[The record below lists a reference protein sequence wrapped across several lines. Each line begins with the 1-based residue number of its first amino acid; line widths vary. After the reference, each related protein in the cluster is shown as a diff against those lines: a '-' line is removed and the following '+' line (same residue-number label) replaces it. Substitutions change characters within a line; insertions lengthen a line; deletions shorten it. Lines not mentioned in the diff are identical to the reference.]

1 MKLNPGTELEFEQ
14 YQKVNEDDFYSRA
27 VVQYAK
33 RWADLMETE
42 MEAGASLP
50 EIAERTSRQA
60 DTDGITGFE
69 HGCAVGALAHFWVHG
84 EELRQWHNH
93 QHSYDGPGT
102 VNPASFTIMM

>member
-1 MKLNPGTELEFEQ
+1 MKLNPGTELEFDQ

-50 EIAERTSRQA
+50 EIAERTGRQA
-60 DTDGITGFE
+60 DADGITGFQ

-84 EELRQWHNH
+84 EDH

>member
-42 MEAGASLP
+42 MEAGGSL
-50 EIAERTSRQA
+50 R
-60 DTDGITGFE
+60 
-69 HGCAVGALAHFWVHG
+69 
-84 EELRQWHNH
+84 
-93 QHSYDGPGT
+93 
-102 VNPASFTIMM
+102 

>member
-1 MKLNPGTELEFEQ
+1 MKLNPGTELEFDQ

-60 DTDGITGFE
+60 DTGSQASSMAVPLALWLTSGYTARN
-69 HGCAVGALAHFWVHG
+69 CA
-84 EELRQWHNH
+84 
-93 QHSYDGPGT
+93 SGT
-102 VNPASFTIMM
+102 IISIPMTAPVRSILLLSQS

>member
-60 DTDGITGFE
+60 DTDGITGFQ

-84 EELRQWHNH
+84 EELR
-93 QHSYDGPGT
+93 SGT
-102 VNPASFTIMM
+102 IISIPMTAPVRSILLLSQS